1 MIFHLFMMFYI
12 PLIFYFLIPNMFIL
26 LWFTLLKKICE
37 AFSLKTDVM
46 ILTSHLV
53 CNF

>member
-1 MIFHLFMMFYI
+1 MIFHPFMMFYI
-12 PLIFYFLIPNMFIL
+12 PLILYFLIPNVYFIVVY
-26 LWFTLLKKICE
+26 TIKNICK

-53 CNF
+53 YNF